1 MKEKILQALKTKYSN
16 LGFSEKAFGG
26 VAEYLATTITEED
39 KIETGISGVENL
51 LKAFQSDA
59 DKIRTENANLKKQL
73 DKSKTPP
80 KEEDKDDPKEKDKT
94 ENKEVPEWAKGLLE
108 SNKQLAEKLAAIES
122 GKAADNRRAQ
132 LESQIEKASE
142 GFKKNVLKNFSRMQ
156 FKDDDDFNSY
166 MEEVKADSEADV
178 KEQETE
184 SFSYF
189 PKPASSAGGSSKEA
203 SKEEIAQ
210 IMELL

>member
-73 DKSKTPP
+73 DKFKTTP
-80 KEEDKDDPKEKDKT
+80 KEEGKDDPKEKAD
-94 ENKEVPEWAKGLLE
+94 NKEVPEWAKGLLE

-166 MEEVKADSEADV
+166 LEEVKADSEADV